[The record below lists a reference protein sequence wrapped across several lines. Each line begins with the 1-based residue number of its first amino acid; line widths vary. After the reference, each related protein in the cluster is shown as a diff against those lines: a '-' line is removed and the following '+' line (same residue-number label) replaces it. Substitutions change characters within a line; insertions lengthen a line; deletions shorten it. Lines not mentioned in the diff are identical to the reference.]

1 MVNVPMEPF
10 LPVLDPQD
18 TKCFGA
24 KAILTSKQ
32 RHVRKKLFSI
42 VQKYWVGFC
51 FPVPHR
57 FSPHTHKVSHKHLD
71 NWIG

>member
-1 MVNVPMEPF
+1 MNVPMELF
-10 LPVLDPQD
+10 LPLLDPQD
-18 TKCFGA
+18 TEMFWSKGNIDIKA
-24 KAILTSKQ
+24 KPIFFL
-32 RHVRKKLFSI
+32 V
-42 VQKYWVGFC
+42 VQIYRVGFC